1 MENKRL
7 DIFIGYLVNG
17 IIWQSEPANRGSKKK
32 GKVKKMNIEK
42 LEGTLNEQVEAGI
55 LTQFELQRIMA
66 RATGGVYLND
76 EQKEQYAI
84 AEQYINTTLEVL
96 NKLQIVSAKRMDSTR
111 RKLKL
116 AVSKHIVND
125 GELTSDGQ
133 PIVSNLE
140 FWGEE

>member
-1 MENKRL
+1 
-7 DIFIGYLVNG
+7 
-17 IIWQSEPANRGSKKK
+17 
-32 GKVKKMNIEK
+32 MNIEK

-84 AEQYINTTLEVL
+84 AEEYINTTLEVL

-125 GELTSDGQ
+125 GELTAEGQ

>member
-1 MENKRL
+1 MNRLIGVLRKRE
-7 DIFIGYLVNG
+7 
-17 IIWQSEPANRGSKKK
+17 SE
-32 GKVKKMNIEK
+32 KMNIEK

-55 LTQFELQRIMA
+55 LNQFEMKRIMA

-84 AEQYINTTLEVL
+84 AEEYINTTLEVL

-125 GELTSDGQ
+125 GELTAEGQ